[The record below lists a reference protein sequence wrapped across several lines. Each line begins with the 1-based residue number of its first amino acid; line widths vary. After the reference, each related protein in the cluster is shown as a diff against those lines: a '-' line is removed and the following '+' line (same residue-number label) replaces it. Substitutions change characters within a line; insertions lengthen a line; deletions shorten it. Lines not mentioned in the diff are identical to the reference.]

1 VTEKGI
7 SKSDVG
13 FEGLMIYLNDF
24 NEIINI
30 YEDFFQGYVI
40 TKVSESEKD
49 EEKRTMAKERCNTIL
64 YSTYKEILAWRQ
76 SMINKLPRYVLI
88 HDLERDD
95 FLFLFT
101 QKWENQKGDNIIS
114 NVLATIMDYIR
125 EIQACL
131 KDENNT
137 SILKSIT
144 STFVSTML
152 SEAYFLKLLMSIN
165 KKNKLK
171 LDLPKDTYIESL
183 LPYVYQETL
192 TKKQDAMRIRKQSN

>member
-1 VTEKGI
+1 
-7 SKSDVG
+7 
-13 FEGLMIYLNDF
+13 
-24 NEIINI
+24 
-30 YEDFFQGYVI
+30 
-40 TKVSESEKD
+40 
-49 EEKRTMAKERCNTIL
+49 
-64 YSTYKEILAWRQ
+64 
-76 SMINKLPRYVLI
+76 MINKLPRYVLI